1 MVTKASM
8 ASVAVLALLMI
19 AVAIGGLKLLGH
31 DFTGAAATDCASSL
45 PACNGACPAG
55 QTCGTKTSF
64 GGVVT
69 CVCQAGGGGLN
80 CSQIDP
86 TKGTP
91 CSTGTCPVSGQL
103 CVESKWG
110 PDGTPLKCS
119 CKENCPAVTSS
130 ANCSQAVCL
139 NLTGQANPNQ
149 NCVKSTAVAKI
160 CECQNKTCETC
171 IPPCPKDSCDKC
183 EGPKLRQGG
192 FIYCD
197 QNASNQCSCHGIQN
211 LTCNVPTCKAEC
223 AIDADCDI
231 AGVGNLVCGGDNN
244 QSIYQLT
251 GTCNTN
257 NCTCYL
263 NASKKTVTCDGDA
276 ENDWCSGPSNSLDC
290 DACDVTGDQDGDQGG
305 WTDAIADKCDSD
317 CAGVCSGM
325 SYPCGVFPYNSSC
338 TKQVGCSLM
347 DYGECD
353 GTATACDKFT
363 SISTCSDQIGCSW
376 TSKGAG
382 VNGTTINATTYEKTE
397 TSCSDRLDNDCDGST
412 DCADSDCAND
422 TACKPQC
429 TPGQNQTCGSNV
441 GECKQ
446 GKQTCQQNKTWG
458 ACIGEV
464 KPTTEVCN
472 SKDDDCNGKTDDGTC
487 NTVDN
492 CGSPGHKC
500 TASSNKTVSCVDGQ
514 CVVGVCASGQKSSC
528 YTGPKNTSGV
538 GACVNGTQTC
548 TASGAWG
555 SCNGQVLPSV
565 EICIDR
571 IDNNCNGLIDSAKE
585 GCNATNLTNS
595 LVPKF
600 TIGNGKCEP
609 PGETQQ
615 NAPIDCGC
623 PKGLDLIGNTCKQPA
638 LNQTCGNNVQEV
650 PEQCDG
656 SDSALC
662 LGLCNSDCTCPFV
675 IGDGVCSKS
684 AGETHKNSP
693 QDCPLISKTALIGI
707 IALIVLLISIG
718 VGYYVAHRKKQLE
731 DLTEVHQVDVP
742 STDAEP
748 NIDAYINN
756 TISLGFNPE
765 QVRDTLIQAGW
776 DADTVDS
783 ALMDA
788 NTDLQKLGESAERY
802 GVEFEHED
810 VGKVDDYVKNMLAQ
824 NYTATQ
830 IKTALESTGWPANTV
845 ETEIGKITQPELQ
858 KSAEKAGAATPSKD
872 SRAAEEWASDTL
884 NKGHTAAQVR
894 NTLETAG
901 WPPGA
906 VNTAVKV

>member
-1 MVTKASM
+1 MVTKASA

-31 DFTGAAATDCASSL
+31 DFTGAATTACASSF

-55 QTCGTKTSF
+55 QICVTNTTVSS
-64 GGVVT
+64 GGVGT
-69 CVCQAGGGGLN
+69 ISCVCKSNLN

-86 TKGTP
+86 TRGTP
-91 CSTGTCPVSGQL
+91 CSAGACPVSGQL
-103 CVESKWG
+103 CVESQWG
-110 PDGTPLKCS
+110 PDGTPLRCG
-119 CKENCPAVTSS
+119 CKENCPAVLSS
-130 ANCSQAVCL
+130 ANCSQAACL
-139 NLTGQANPNQ
+139 NATGQANPNQ
-149 NCVKSTAVAKI
+149 NCVKSTAVAKV
-160 CECQNKTCETC
+160 CECQNKTCEEC
-171 IPPCPKDSCDKC
+171 IPPCPINSCDKC
-183 EGPKLRQGG
+183 DGPKLRQG
-192 FIYCD
+192 FIYCEA
-197 QNASNQCSCHGIQN
+197 NASKQCVCHDQG
-211 LTCNVPTCKAEC
+211 LACDVSTCNAEC

-231 AGVGNLVCGGDNN
+231 AGVGNIVCSGDNN
-244 QSIYQLT
+244 QSIYHML
-251 GTCNTN
+251 GACDSS

-263 NASKKTVTCDGDA
+263 KPLAEIPKTCSGKS
-276 ENDWCSGPSNSLDC
+276 ENDTCASPSNAGDC
-290 DACDVTGDQDGDQGG
+290 NACDVQGNQQGDQSFWAAAVADQCN
-305 WTDAIADKCDSD
+305 ADCI
-317 CAGVCSGM
+317 
-325 SYPCGVFPYNSSC
+325 SYFDNIDLSH
-338 TKQVGCSLM
+338 
-347 DYGECD
+347 
-353 GTATACDKFT
+353 
-363 SISTCSDQIGCSW
+363 
-376 TSKGAG
+376 
-382 VNGTTINATTYEKTE
+382 VNGTTINASTYQQTE
-397 TSCSDRLDNDCDGST
+397 TSCSDRLDNDCDGYT
-412 DCADSDCAND
+412 DCADNDCVND
-422 TACKPQC
+422 TACKPLC
-429 TPGQNQTCGSNV
+429 TPGQKQTCGSNV
-441 GECKQ
+441 GLCKQ
-446 GKQTCQQNKTWG
+446 GNQTCQQNKTWG
-458 ACIGEV
+458 ACVGEV
-464 KPTTEVCN
+464 KPKTEVCN
-472 SKDDDCNGKTDDGTC
+472 GKDDDCNGKTDDETC

-514 CVVGVCASGQKSSC
+514 CVVGVCASGQKRSC

-548 TASGAWG
+548 KSDGNWGA
-555 SCNGQVLPSV
+555 CNGEVVPSV

-571 IDNNCNGLIDSAKE
+571 VDNNCNGLIDSSKE

-595 LVPKF
+595 LLPKF

-693 QDCPLISKTALIGI
+693 QDCPLISKTVLIGI
-707 IALIVLLISIG
+707 IALIALLISIG
-718 VGYYVAHRKKQLE
+718 VGYYFTHRKKQLE

-756 TISLGFNPE
+756 TISLGFKPE

-810 VGKVDDYVKNMLAQ
+810 VEKVDDYVKNMLAQ

-872 SRAAEEWASDTL
+872 PRAAEEWASDTL

-894 NTLETAG
+894 STLETAG